1 MENRQANVRNV
12 NRSVVSIGN
21 AGAITNQVGAHPQG
35 DRAGTIEE
43 VLARLGAL
51 LPEMALAPETR
62 AEVEAEI
69 RTVEAQVGSPRPKR
83 AIIHE
88 SLRTIRAVLE
98 GAAGN
103 AACAPLLA
111 MIDRLMAG

>member
-21 AGAITNQVGAHPQG
+21 AGAITNQVGANPQG
-35 DRAGTIEE
+35 ERAGSLEE
-43 VLARLGAL
+43 VLARLAAL
-51 LPEMALAPETR
+51 LPEMALPPETR

-69 RTVEAQVGSPRPKR
+69 RTAEAQVGSPRPKR

-88 SLRTIRAVLE
+88 SMRTIRAVLE
-98 GAAGN
+98 GGAGN
-103 AACAPLLA
+103 AAYAQLLA
-111 MIDRLMAG
+111 MVDRVLAG

>member
-12 NRSVVSIGN
+12 NRSVVSIGDS
-21 AGAITNQVGAHPQG
+21 GAITNQVGVQAQG
-35 DRAGTIEE
+35 DRAGTLEE
-43 VLARLGAL
+43 VLARLATL
-51 LPEMALAPETR
+51 LPELRLPPNTR

-88 SLRTIRAVLE
+88 SMRTIRAVLE

-103 AACAPLLA
+103 AACAPLLG
-111 MIDRLMAG
+111 MIDRVMAG

>member
-21 AGAITNQVGAHPQG
+21 AGAITNQVRAEPL
-35 DRAGTIEE
+35 DRTETLDE
-43 VLARLGAL
+43 VLARVAAL
-51 LPEMALAPETR
+51 LPETALSPETR

-69 RTVEAQVGSPRPKR
+69 RTVEAQVSSPRPKR

-103 AACAPLLA
+103 AAYAQLLA
-111 MIDRLMAG
+111 MIDRVLAG

>member
-21 AGAITNQVGAHPQG
+21 AGAITNQVGAEPQN
-35 DRAGTIEE
+35 RAGTVDE
-43 VLARLGAL
+43 VLARVAAL
-51 LPEMALAPETR
+51 LPELALPPETR

-103 AACAPLLA
+103 AATAPLLA
-111 MIDRLMAG
+111 LIDRVMAG